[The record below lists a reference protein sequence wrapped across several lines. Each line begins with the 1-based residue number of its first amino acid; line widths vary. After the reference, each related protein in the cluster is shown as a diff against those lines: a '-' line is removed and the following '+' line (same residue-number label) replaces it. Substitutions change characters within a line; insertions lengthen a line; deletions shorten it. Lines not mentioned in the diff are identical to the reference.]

1 MQSYWLEYLDV
12 GFTKLLDVNVGV
24 VISERINGRSSET
37 QPSDEDE
44 KLREMQN
51 VQNDR
56 LIS

>member
-1 MQSYWLEYLDV
+1 M

-24 VISERINGRSSET
+24 VISERIYGRSSET

-44 KLREMQN
+44 KLGEMRN
-51 VQNDR
+51 VQNDV

>member
-1 MQSYWLEYLDV
+1 M

-24 VISERINGRSSET
+24 VITERIYGRSPET

-51 VQNDR
+51 VQNDG